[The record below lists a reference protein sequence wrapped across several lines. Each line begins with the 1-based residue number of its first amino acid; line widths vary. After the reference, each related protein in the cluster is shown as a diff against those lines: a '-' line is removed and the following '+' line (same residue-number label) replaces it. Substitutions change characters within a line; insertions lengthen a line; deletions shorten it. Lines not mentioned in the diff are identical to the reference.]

1 MEFMSILAVLGRYR
15 VLVAIGALVTVLAA
29 VAAMGAQH
37 KVEVTGSAESR
48 VLIDTPRSLRV
59 DLRPQSETVGAQ
71 ATLIADL
78 LSSDEQGA
86 AIARAIGVSPD
97 EVAVRIV
104 TLAKATLPSP
114 LSQRASDAAAT
125 APQPYVLT
133 VLAGDFD
140 VPIITLTATAPT
152 VRAAA
157 RLAQAGTSAV
167 GALTQARAPTPARA
181 LKAEP
186 LGSVRT
192 QEVVSGGRGK
202 IVFLGGAIVL
212 FVLWCCAII
221 VGAGIIRAWRGE
233 LTPAASL

>member
-1 MEFMSILAVLGRYR
+1 VEFLSILAVLGRYR

-29 VAAMGAQH
+29 VAAMGVQH

-78 LSSDEQGA
+78 LSSDEQAA
-86 AIARAIGVSPD
+86 AIARAVGVSPD
-97 EVAVRIV
+97 KVAVRIV
-104 TLAKATLPSP
+104 SLATNTIPSP
-114 LSQRASDAAAT
+114 LAQRASEAAAT

-140 VPIITLTATAPT
+140 VPIITLTATGPT

-157 RLAQAGTSAV
+157 RLAEAGTSAV
-167 GALTQARAPTPARA
+167 AVLTQTRAPSPKRA
-181 LKAEP
+181 LKSEP
-186 LGSVRT
+186 LGPVRT
-192 QEVVSGGRGK
+192 QEVVSAGRGK
-202 IVFLGGAIVL
+202 IIFVGGAIVL
-212 FVLWCCAII
+212 FVVWCCAIV
-221 VGAGIIRAWRGE
+221 VGAGVIRAWRGE
-233 LTPAASL
+233 LAPAASL